1 MGIPVAED
9 AEADV
14 DSVVRLLDDNTANR
28 IAAGEVVERPS
39 SVVKE
44 LVENSLD
51 AGAMRVEVELV
62 DGGRTRIVVR
72 DDGEGMSR
80 TDAIVA
86 LQRHATSK
94 IRTADDLF
102 AITTLGFRGEAL
114 PSIASVSDFAL
125 VTKRRGDAVATR
137 LVVRGGELVRVE
149 DAASPD
155 GTLVE
160 VDDLFHSVPARRKF
174 LKTIA
179 TERNH
184 AVDFVQRM
192 VLARPEVAFR
202 LDHDG
207 ETVLE
212 HGGSSDPRH
221 ALASV
226 LGRDVAREMV
236 PLAAE
241 GPGLR
246 VHGHVSKPSVT
257 RASRSGQYFY
267 VNGRP
272 VRSRTVQHAF
282 ESAYRRLVDA
292 DRHPVCVLFVDI
304 APDMVDVNVH
314 PAKTEVRFHR
324 DGDIYAMVAR
334 AVEGALLSGGLVPEV
349 RVVASTPAASQGPAP
364 ATSGRIALP
373 HKPALSNYV
382 RLGEA
387 GGALPETGLF
397 QPVERADPGG
407 ATAPQGEAEPFLG
420 FDGYRIGRLRVI
432 GQSRNTYIVA
442 ETDDAV
448 LLIDQHVAHE
458 RVLYEQMMNGVEEGR
473 DRWGVI
479 AQRLALPATLEL
491 GLPEARVVGE
501 RIDALARAG
510 FDLEPF
516 GEGAFLVRAV
526 PAVIAS
532 KPYIE
537 ILRTIVDDLVHASA
551 VRRLLVPHESAV
563 IHASCRLA
571 VKKGDPLTLDEMT
584 RLLADLSTM
593 RNAFTCP
600 HGRPILL
607 ALPHREMDRKFHRIG
622 PH

>member
-1 MGIPVAED
+1 
-9 AEADV
+9 
-14 DSVVRLLDDNTANR
+14 
-28 IAAGEVVERPS
+28 
-39 SVVKE
+39 
-44 LVENSLD
+44 
-51 AGAMRVEVELV
+51 
-62 DGGRTRIVVR
+62 
-72 DDGEGMSR
+72 
-80 TDAIVA
+80 
-86 LQRHATSK
+86 
-94 IRTADDLF
+94 
-102 AITTLGFRGEAL
+102 
-114 PSIASVSDFAL
+114 
-125 VTKRRGDAVATR
+125 
-137 LVVRGGELVRVE
+137 
-149 DAASPD
+149 
-155 GTLVE
+155 
-160 VDDLFHSVPARRKF
+160 
-174 LKTIA
+174 
-179 TERNH
+179 
-184 AVDFVQRM
+184 
-192 VLARPEVAFR
+192 
-202 LDHDG
+202 
-207 ETVLE
+207 
-212 HGGSSDPRH
+212 
-221 ALASV
+221 
-226 LGRDVAREMV
+226 
-236 PLAAE
+236 
-241 GPGLR
+241 
-246 VHGHVSKPSVT
+246 
-257 RASRSGQYFY
+257 
-267 VNGRP
+267 
-272 VRSRTVQHAF
+272 
-282 ESAYRRLVDA
+282 
-292 DRHPVCVLFVDI
+292 
-304 APDMVDVNVH
+304 VH

-349 RVVASTPAASQGPAP
+349 RVVASTPAPSAPPAP
-364 ATSGRIALP
+364 AEPGRIALP

-397 QPVERADPGG
+397 RAVERETPGECAPNPGDPV
-407 ATAPQGEAEPFLG
+407 PFLG

-491 GLPEARVVGE
+491 GIPEARVLGE
-501 RIDALARAG
+501 RLDALARAG
-510 FDLEPF
+510 FELEPF
-516 GEGAFLVRAV
+516 GDGAFLVRAV

-532 KPYIE
+532 RPYLE
-537 ILRTIVDDLVHASA
+537 ILRSIVDDLVHSSA